1 MEQKRMDHKKENLW
15 DKFKKSNYVELLG
28 IICLI
33 ITYCAVVQSQNP
45 AFLSS
50 ANITNVLKQIV
61 VYGILSC
68 ALSFPMIN
76 GTFDLSIGA
85 IAGIGGVICARF
97 VTDGFYGVKLPIG
110 GAIAAT
116 VLICCIFGVINGL
129 LVAMTK
135 IPSFIVTIGSGIAIR
150 GILYIFSNNTSVN
163 GLPKS
168 FTGISNAEIG
178 GLPLPTVVM
187 FLIFILAWIVMTR
200 TSYGR
205 KIYAIGGSY
214 QAAYMSGINIK
225 LIRMSTYVI
234 SAALSAVAGILM
246 TSRVGAATPSAGDGY
261 ETIAIAACA
270 MGGLSLD
277 GGSGTTIGVFLGA
290 AMMGMIT
297 NGMNLMHL
305 GSNWQMI
312 VRGSIMIGA
321 VFYSM
326 WISDFITKGKKQKG
340 N

>member
-1 MEQKRMDHKKENLW
+1 MGQKTENRGKDSLW
-15 DKFKKSNYVELLG
+15 KKFKRSSYVELMG
-28 IICLI
+28 IVCLI
-33 ITYCAVVQSQNP
+33 ITYCIVVQSQNS

-68 ALSFPMIN
+68 ALAFPMIN
-76 GTFDLSIGA
+76 GTFDLSVGA
-85 IAGIGGVICARF
+85 IAGIGGVICAKF
-97 VTDGFYGVKLPIG
+97 VTDGFYGIQLSIG
-110 GAIAAT
+110 WAIIFT
-116 VLICCIFGVINGL
+116 VLICSIFGLINGA

-135 IPSFIVTIGSGIAIR
+135 IPSFIVTIGSSIAIR
-150 GILYIFSNNTSVN
+150 GVLYIFSDNTSVN

-168 FTGISNAEIG
+168 LTGISKAEIFG
-178 GLPLPTVVM
+178 FPLPTIIM
-187 FLIFILAWIVMTR
+187 FLIFIGAWIVMTR

-225 LIRMSTYVI
+225 MIRMSTYII
-234 SAALSAVAGILM
+234 SSALSAVAGILM

-277 GGSGTTIGVFLGA
+277 GGSGTVIGVFLGA
-290 AMMGMIT
+290 TMMGMIT

-312 VRGSIMIGA
+312 VRGCIMIGA

-326 WISDFITKGKKQKG
+326 WISDFVTKNSK
-340 N
+340 

>member
-1 MEQKRMDHKKENLW
+1 MDSKIKQQNKDTLW
-15 DKFKKSNYVELLG
+15 SKFKRSNYVELLG

-33 ITYCAVVQSQNP
+33 ITYSAIVQSQNS
-45 AFLSS
+45 AFLSR

-68 ALSFPMIN
+68 ALAFPMIN
-76 GTFDLSIGA
+76 GTFDLSVGA
-85 IAGIGGVICARF
+85 IAGIGGVICAKC
-97 VTDGFYGVKLPIG
+97 VTDGFYGLMLPIG
-110 GAIAAT
+110 WAIVFTILLCSA
-116 VLICCIFGVINGL
+116 FGLVNGV
-129 LVAMTK
+129 LVAFTK
-135 IPSFIVTIGSGIAIR
+135 IPSFIVTIGSSIAIR
-150 GILYIFSNNTSVN
+150 GVLYIFAGNTSVN
-163 GLPKS
+163 GLPAS
-168 FTGISNAEIG
+168 LTGISQKTVANI
-178 GLPLPTVVM
+178 PLPVFVM
-187 FLIFILAWIVMTR
+187 IVIFIIAWIVMTR

-225 LIRMSTYVI
+225 AIRMSTYVI

-277 GGSGTTIGVFLGA
+277 GGSGTIIGVFLGA

-312 VRGSIMIGA
+312 VRGTLMIAA

-326 WISDFITKGKKQKG
+326 WISDMLSKGTKK
-340 N
+340 

>member
-1 MEQKRMDHKKENLW
+1 MEQKGTAGKDSLW
-15 DKFKKSNYVELLG
+15 RKFKRSSYVELLG

-33 ITYCAVVQSQNP
+33 ITYGIIVQSQNP

-76 GTFDLSIGA
+76 GTFDLSVGA

-97 VTDGFYGVKLPIG
+97 VTDGFYGIQLPIG
-110 GAIAAT
+110 WAIFFT
-116 VLICCIFGVINGL
+116 ILICSVFGVINGA

-135 IPSFIVTIGSGIAIR
+135 IPSFIVTIGSSIAIR
-150 GILYIFSNNTSVN
+150 GGLYIFSNNTSVN

-168 FTGISNAEIG
+168 LTGISNAEII
-178 GLPLPTVVM
+178 GLPLPTVIM
-187 FLIFILAWIVMTR
+187 FLIFICAWIVMTR

-214 QAAYMSGINIK
+214 QAAYISGINIK
-225 LIRMSTYVI
+225 AIRLSTYII

-246 TSRVGAATPSAGDGY
+246 TARVGAATPSAGDGY

-312 VRGSIMIGA
+312 VRGSIMVGA

-326 WISDFITKGKKQKG
+326 WISDFVVGKSK
-340 N
+340 